1 MATPGASGVVGRSAR
16 RRAFAA
22 RPLARGVTLFEVLI
36 VVALIA
42 LLGGTVLFGSGM
54 LGSSRIRS
62 GATLVSAAIRLA
74 ASKASTTGRPTR
86 LVFDF
91 DTQSINLEEASGSRM
106 LREKTAPAG
115 GAEASTDLEKKA
127 RSEVEHILEGPKAP
141 RAQFTPVPSFAAEAA
156 EPEKGR
162 KLEPGIEFASVQ
174 TDHDE
179 EPVASGRAYLYFWP
193 GGLTERAHIQLRR
206 RGVEGGLTVAVS
218 SLTGRAK
225 IETGLVDLPEP
236 RSDDEEDQGE
246 REE

>member
-1 MATPGASGVVGRSAR
+1 MTNAGASIAVGRSAR
-16 RRAFAA
+16 SSA
-22 RPLARGVTLFEVLI
+22 RLSRSLARGVTLFEVLI
-36 VVALIA
+36 VIALIA

-62 GATLVSAAIRLA
+62 GATLISSAIRLA
-74 ASKASTTGRPTR
+74 ATKANTSGRPTR

-91 DTQSINLEEASGSRM
+91 DTQSLNLEEASGSRM
-106 LREKTAPAG
+106 LREKAAPAG
-115 GAEASTDLEKKA
+115 GAEAATDLEKKA
-127 RSEVEHILEGPKAP
+127 RSEVEHILEGPKAA
-141 RAQFTPVPSFAAEAA
+141 RTGFSPVASFAADAA

-179 EPVASGRAYLYFWP
+179 DPVASGRAYLYFWP
-193 GGLTERAHIQLRR
+193 GGVTERAHIQLRR
-206 RGVEGGLTVAVS
+206 KGVEGGMTVEVS

-225 IETGLVDLPEP
+225 IETGLVDLPKP

>member
-1 MATPGASGVVGRSAR
+1 MTTPGASGVVGRSAR
-16 RRAFAA
+16 GRVFGACSRV
-22 RPLARGVTLFEVLI
+22 RGVTLFEVLI
-36 VVALIA
+36 VVTLIT
-42 LLGGTVLFGSGM
+42 LLGGTVLFGTGM

-62 GATLVSAAIRLA
+62 GATLVAAAIRLA
-74 ASKASTTGRPTR
+74 AAKANTSGRPTR

-91 DTQSINLEEASGSRM
+91 DTQSLNLEEASGSRM
-106 LREKTAPAG
+106 LREKAAPAG

-127 RSEVEHILEGPKAP
+127 RSEVEGILEGPKAP
-141 RAQFTPVPSFAAEAA
+141 RPQFTPVASFAADSA

-174 TDHDE
+174 TDRDE
-179 EPVASGRAYLYFWP
+179 DPVASGRAYLYFWP
-193 GGLTERAHIQLRR
+193 GGVTERAHIQLRR
-206 RGVEGGLTVAVS
+206 RGVEGGMTVAVS